1 MTGSAQSTVCGNCT
15 ASHCCATL
23 KYGRAGGGPGTAVR
37 RLHGGRVRR
46 SPSDS
51 PTLARSEPRAPRPRD
66 LGPRAG
72 SPPYKCSM
80 ACRLMQHRDGP
91 EPCQISLRCSVD
103 SRLRLPPSHAGFSTP
118 RRQGHIPGGE
128 PKSLLSSKLGETPRV
143 GSRRSDKPRSDTP
156 SPRARTYVATTGKAT
171 VTGPAFSPITNSR
184 SRDSAL
190 LTRGLINPACS
201 GVIRPI
207 SRVEELGS
215 AAPGRRVNLPW
226 HPSRSGFKLTTGDGT
241 LIRQ

>member
-1 MTGSAQSTVCGNCT
+1 
-15 ASHCCATL
+15 
-23 KYGRAGGGPGTAVR
+23 
-37 RLHGGRVRR
+37 
-46 SPSDS
+46 
-51 PTLARSEPRAPRPRD
+51 
-66 LGPRAG
+66 
-72 SPPYKCSM
+72 
-80 ACRLMQHRDGP
+80 LMQHRDGP
-91 EPCQISLRCSVD
+91 EPCQISLCCSVD

-118 RRQGHIPGGE
+118 RRQGLIPGGE
-128 PKSLLSSKLGETPRV
+128 SKSLLSSKLGETPRV

-226 HPSRSGFKLTTGDGT
+226 HPSRLGFKLATGDGT

>member
-1 MTGSAQSTVCGNCT
+1 MTWCPTTPREQSPLVITGEVITLEEMGPNNNKAQKFNAQTSSLRAHDRD
-15 ASHCCATL
+15 ASL
-23 KYGRAGGGPGTAVR
+23 DP
-37 RLHGGRVRR
+37 R
-46 SPSDS
+46 S
-51 PTLARSEPRAPRPRD
+51 LARFILGTGTDGTSGGSCFSLFTVHTVILGKVAPAAIGFYR
-66 LGPRAG
+66 
-72 SPPYKCSM
+72 SM
-80 ACRLMQHRDGP
+80 A
-91 EPCQISLRCSVD
+91 D
-103 SRLRLPPSHAGFSTP
+103 SYIAVVRA
-118 RRQGHIPGGE
+118 
-128 PKSLLSSKLGETPRV
+128 KLGETPRV

-226 HPSRSGFKLTTGDGT
+226 HPSRLGFKLATGDGT